1 MTILNIF
8 FDTLS
13 VILNL
18 LPQRFLERVCL
29 AIGYFWFVCLRY
41 RRRDVLENLR
51 AAFKNEKTE
60 SEIKNLAL
68 KNFCHYVYLFCEL
81 VQLRTLSPSELKK
94 RIRFEN
100 LEAMKKIVDEKRS
113 AIVLTAHIGNFEW
126 MAAIAPFHGL
136 PLSIVARM
144 MKNETMEKVISHQR
158 RRWGIGVIA
167 PLRGAPLRGA
177 PQKNVLFSIF
187 GHLKENGVVG
197 FMMDQRLGPPKGIFV
212 NFFGRPAATTPGLA
226 YLVERTDASVIPFF
240 NYRTRF
246 GEFIAKFDEPIPYK
260 RIGGRSQNI
269 YHNTEQYTGV
279 IERMIR
285 EHPEQWFWIHRR
297 WRQ

>member
-1 MTILNIF
+1 MSILNIF

-18 LPQRFLERVCL
+18 LPQRFLKWVCR

-41 RRRDVLENLR
+41 RRNDVLKNLT
-51 AAFKNEKTE
+51 AAYKNEKTE

-81 VQLRTLSPSELKK
+81 VQLRTLSSGELKK

-100 LEAMKKIVDEKRS
+100 LESMKRFMDGRGGAV
-113 AIVLTAHIGNFEW
+113 VLTVHMGNFEW
-126 MAAIAPFHGL
+126 MAAAVSLLGL
-136 PLSIVARM
+136 PVSIVVRV
-144 MKNETMEKVISHQR
+144 MKNERMEKVISRQR
-158 RRWGIGVIA
+158 RRWGISVIS
-167 PLRGAPLRGA
+167 

-187 GHLKENGVVG
+187 KHLKENRVVG
-197 FMMDQRLGPPKGIFV
+197 FMIDQRRGPPEGIFV

-240 NYRTRF
+240 NYRTDF
-246 GEFIAKFDEPIPYK
+246 GEFVAKFEEPIPYK

-269 YHNTEQYTGV
+269 YHNTQQYTEV
-279 IERMIR
+279 VERMIR

-297 WRQ
+297 WR